1 VKEIVPIQQKVVARN
16 DDLAARLAGLF
27 ADRRIYVFNL
37 LSSPGS
43 GKTSLLERLL
53 PRLSAQLRCGVIE
66 GDVQTENDA
75 RRIARVGAPVRQI
88 ITCGTCHLDA
98 QMILDHVGGLPLDEL
113 DVIFIENVGNLV
125 CPSSYWLGEDSRLV
139 ILSTTEGDDKPAKYP
154 AVFRKAD
161 LLVINK
167 IDLLPHTDFDLDQA
181 VRYARGLNPDLV
193 VFPVSCRTGE
203 GLDSLAAWLVDKALE
218 KKGSS
223 S

>member
-1 VKEIVPIQQKVVARN
+1 MKEIVPVQQKVVARN
-16 DDLAARLAGLF
+16 DELAARLAELF
-27 ADRRIYVFNL
+27 AARHIYVFNM

-53 PRLSAQLRCGVIE
+53 PRLSPHLRCGVIE

-98 QMILDHVGGLPLDEL
+98 QMILDHVGGLPLDAL

-125 CPSSYWLGEDSRLV
+125 CPSSYWLGENARMV

-167 IDLLPHTDFDLDQA
+167 IDLGPHTDFDMDQA
-181 VRYARGLNPDLV
+181 VRYARGLNPDLA

-203 GLDSLAAWLVDKALE
+203 GLDDLVAKLAATVRDKQD
-218 KKGSS
+218 SS
-223 S
+223 P